1 MRRNFTKK
9 SLTLGFQTAQS
20 RELKQ
25 DQSLAVL
32 DDAANSRGTI
42 HLRHRHF
49 LGSRGQK
56 FAKSGDR

>member
-1 MRRNFTKK
+1 MGRNFTKK

-42 HLRHRHF
+42 HLRRRHF
-49 LGSRGQK
+49 LGG
-56 FAKSGDR
+56 